1 MIDCVLRNHCGLQI
15 NRKIE
20 SHQFKQQEKS
30 MKYEEESVYEP
41 EEAHQGICFEN
52 IGGLLF
58 LNSRKETPCPINKK

>member
-1 MIDCVLRNHCGLQI
+1 
-15 NRKIE
+15 
-20 SHQFKQQEKS
+20 